1 MNTHEQEIDGP
12 DAPAESACRCGA
24 ESRHPSL
31 SRRIRLVSRL
41 MRAEMRKTLS
51 AGAPPTRG
59 EVKAAARAIEDR
71 AAGAVSAEDLAVTLA
86 ALDSI
91 AEAFGGRDALPFR
104 AHGRGGRDAL
114 GFGPHGGRGRR
125 SFGPHRRGGAGGF
138 DRHQH

>member
-1 MNTHEQEIDGP
+1 MNTHEQEIDSTG
-12 DAPAESACRCGA
+12 AREEAACRCGA
-24 ESRHPSL
+24 ENREPGL

-51 AGAPPTRG
+51 TEAPPTRG

-71 AAGAVSAEDLAVTLA
+71 ATGAASAEDLAVTLA
-86 ALDSI
+86 TLDRI

-104 AHGRGGRDAL
+104 AHGRGGRGFGPRGRRGRR
-114 GFGPHGGRGRR
+114 GFGPH
-125 SFGPHRRGGAGGF
+125 PEGGAFGF